1 MDSKKQYKRR
11 HYFIDKEFQGRYILN
26 YFLLVALGSV
36 FFIGIFSFFSSN
48 TLSIVY
54 DNYHLQLGLT
64 PGILL
69 RKILYTQWFFIVL
82 GGGFIIIITLF
93 LTHRIAGP
101 FFRFEKALDEMAEGN
116 ISNEIILRE
125 KDQGKELAEK
135 INNFNRI
142 LADKL
147 SMMSDRN
154 SKIASASRQIEN
166 ALKAPQTETGIEKLN
181 SLLNEIQKSQ
191 QDIQDVIDS
200 YHFPLKKM

>member
-82 GGGFIIIITLF
+82 GGGFIIMITLF

-125 KDQGKELAEK
+125 KDQGRELAEK
-135 INNFNRI
+135 INDFNRI

-147 SMMSDRN
+147 SIMADRN
-154 SKIASASRQIEN
+154 SNIASASGQIEK
-166 ALKAPQTETGIEKLN
+166 ALKDSHTDIEKLN
-181 SLLNEIQKSQ
+181 ALLNEIQKSQ